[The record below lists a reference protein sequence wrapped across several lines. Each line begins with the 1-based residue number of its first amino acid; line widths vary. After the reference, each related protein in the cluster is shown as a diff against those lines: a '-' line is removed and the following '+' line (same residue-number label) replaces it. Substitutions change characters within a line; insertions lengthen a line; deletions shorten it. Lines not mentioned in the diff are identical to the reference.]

1 MIDTRA
7 SILDTRCD
15 FLTFMGAGGVQL
27 EGKGVAHGAGECP
40 RQYISHKQHVLR
52 VLPSQTGAQGHWLA
66 IAGQCLRCRPQFPWE
81 KELLLLFL
89 SPNQQLAQEAQLPA
103 SVA

>member
-1 MIDTRA
+1 MDTRA
-7 SILDTRCD
+7 RILDTRCD
-15 FLTFMGAGGVQL
+15 FLTLMRAGGVQL

-52 VLPSQTGAQGHWLA
+52 VLSSQTGAQGHWLA
-66 IAGQCLRCRPQFPWE
+66 TAGQCLRCRPQFSWE
-81 KELLLLFL
+81 KEFLPLFL
-89 SPNQQLAQEAQLPA
+89 SPCQQLAQEAQLPA